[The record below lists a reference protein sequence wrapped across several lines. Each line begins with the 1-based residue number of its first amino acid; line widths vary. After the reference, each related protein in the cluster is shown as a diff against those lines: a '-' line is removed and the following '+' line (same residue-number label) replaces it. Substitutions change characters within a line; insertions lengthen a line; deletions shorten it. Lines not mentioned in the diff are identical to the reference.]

1 MLKAVEKGDKD
12 FVEFCR
18 RDVFGTRISCL
29 YNCYST
35 DYDFVKFWKQTD
47 DDGNIISAIGRIDGD
62 ATLTSTGENPEEI
75 HAFLR
80 IVGFCTVQCEKRIAE
95 LMGAKS
101 SLEGYV
107 VEYIKNK
114 NEIKEI
120 QADNVFRPKEIY
132 DIIKLITLKKLERNN
147 SSFLH
152 AQPKISRISVKLS
165 IVQSGVSAGFVM
177 WFKWLNPCRIQM
189 VCIPSCLAGRISLS
203 KRSPIITACSA
214 KQFACW
220 KANSKIAKSGFAKPT
235 SAEEITRSIQ
245 ESIPNLLN
253 LACKFGNWL
262 AIIPIL

>member
-47 DDGNIISAIGRIDGD
+47 DDGKIISAVSRIDGD
-62 ATLTSTGENPEEI
+62 ATLTSTGENAEEI

-120 QADNVFRPKEIY
+120 QADNIFRPKEIY
-132 DIIKLITLKKLERNN
+132 DIIKSAKLVGVGDYLPWLSDTTFRINRGVTSDLSAVEDGKTVACAMKLFSTETAVLLGAVATRPEYRGRGLAGALVTRLAESENN
-147 SSFLH
+147 KRVELLCKH
-152 AQPKISRISVKLS
+152 DS
-165 IVQSGVSAGFVM
+165 IVEFYKSIGFEVENE
-177 WFKWLNPCRIQM
+177 W
-189 VCIPSCLAGRISLS
+189 S
-203 KRSPIITACSA
+203 IITDE
-214 KQFACW
+214 Q
-220 KANSKIAKSGFAKPT
+220 
-235 SAEEITRSIQ
+235 
-245 ESIPNLLN
+245 
-253 LACKFGNWL
+253 
-262 AIIPIL
+262 